1 MRNVTL
7 PFAPSVDDLFLLPQ
21 RVSQRAKAFAFHY
34 GLDDLFGRI
43 RGPGSMIAE
52 PTLTGALNASTL
64 NSTGT
69 FVQAVPPTPAP
80 TAASASVSKAAGLF
94 SWQNWKTAG
103 GIFQYI
109 SSRWAI
115 VTLLMVYFLTF
126 YASPRVPLDPK
137 WPVRLGIYLLP
148 IVSILYQIQ
157 WLLQGIRCQSSP
169 NWPQLHHGNPEKLFA
184 LDYAGEGGFAYK
196 ISSMALFWEPEEA
209 SCVSVNM
216 SKVSGQRPGGSLA
229 LLWPLFLSLCL
240 SAFVETLA
248 CAVQGRQPVGD
259 TKMMEL
265 SLAFAEAESM
275 VLKPFEM
282 ALAGKEAAN
291 EDLRAA
297 STPLDKQIL
306 LAAMNVSPEMLMIS
320 LLWACNNL
328 TSMVLSVFGLRNK
341 YRLLNTGFWGVT
353 YFVTIGWSIFHLYT
367 SNTVSDMWIFRFPT
381 VILVG
386 FLPHLIVIL
395 GMLVC
400 LTVYIVALLLTAASL
415 PSTVASPHSIAE
427 TFAAAYRNLNAN
439 VHFSHATPLR
449 FRMSDDFYTT
459 LLTAGFAILT
469 AASEAVYLNEG
480 AKVRVSNLTWVE
492 RKRVQEL
499 SQGLLFMKTRA
510 SFPKELR
517 AASHDRIEEL
527 LGNSSLSGYSVE
539 RQARSEEEDEDV
551 AIARAA
557 SRHGR
562 WALAMRFLHGIFW
575 LILGLH
581 AKMFMFFLDKTGI
594 VWRPQW
600 LRRAIGESESQKAAA
615 RGNDLVTKKPKRDF
629 WMHSDDVEVE
639 MRRRY
644 PYSKDPDGEHM
655 DDRLYNRW
663 KKGEWWGEVDTS
675 GDYEGPSY
683 DDDDTSSVISMS
695 TSASETDS
703 NHAWDAWEDPSTH
716 DGARTPTQQD
726 FTPSFTREATPDT
739 TFDSEQLATLLDP
752 RTIEQQQE
760 ARMLAQ
766 RLRRPGIMTRSQ
778 YRRQQN
784 QERAAILSSSRYG
797 SHLNLD
803 ALSSPI
809 STEDEERLLEQFV
822 ISRRDAKRSNH
833 LPPYSVDTNDWN
845 NGAEGLGSSGP
856 QCVVCQDSPRTIL
869 LWPCG
874 TETKSYSRLYVP

>member
-52 PTLTGALNASTL
+52 PTFSGTL
-64 NSTGT
+64 NSTMLNST
-69 FVQAVPPTPAP
+69 ATVVQAIPATPAP
-80 TAASASVSKAAGLF
+80 TATTASASKAAGLF
-94 SWQNWKTAG
+94 SWQSWKTAG

-109 SSRWAI
+109 SSKWAI
-115 VTLLMVYFLTF
+115 VTLLMAFLNNRTQF
-126 YASPRVPLDPK
+126 YASPRIPLNPK

-169 NWPQLHHGNPEKLFA
+169 NWPQLHYGNPEKHFS
-184 LDYAGEGGFAYK
+184 LDYAGEGGFAYWM
-196 ISSMALFWEPEEA
+196 SSMALGWESEEA
-209 SCVSVNM
+209 SCANVSM
-216 SKVSGQRPGGSLA
+216 SKTSGQRAGGSLA

-282 ALAGKEAAN
+282 ALAGREAAG
-291 EDLRAA
+291 EDLKAA

-306 LAAMNVSPEMLMIS
+306 LAAMNVSPEMLIIS

-328 TSMVLSVFGLRNK
+328 TSMILSVFGLRNK

-353 YFVTIGWSIFHLYT
+353 YFVAIGRSIFHLYT
-367 SNTVSDMWIFRFPT
+367 SDTVSDTWIFRFPT
-381 VILVG
+381 VFLVG

-400 LTVYIVALLLTAASL
+400 LAVYIVALVLTAATL
-415 PSTVASPHSIAE
+415 PPTVGNPHSIAE
-427 TFAAAYRNLNAN
+427 RFAAAYRNLNAN

-459 LLTAGFAILT
+459 ILATGFAVLT

-480 AKVRVSNLTWVE
+480 AKVRVSDLTWVE

-510 SFPKELR
+510 SVPTELR
-517 AASHDRIEEL
+517 TASHNRIEAL
-527 LGNSSLSGYSVE
+527 VGKDTLTGYAIE
-539 RQARSEEEDEDV
+539 RKARSEEESEDV

-562 WALAMRFLHGIFW
+562 WALAMQFLQGIFW

-581 AKMFMFFLDKTGI
+581 AKMFMFLLDKTGI
-594 VWRPQW
+594 AWRPHW
-600 LRRAIGESESQKAAA
+600 LRRAVGESQSQKAAA
-615 RGNDLVTKKPKRDF
+615 SGKDSVTKKSKRDF
-629 WMHSDDVEVE
+629 WMRSDDVEVE
-639 MRRRY
+639 FRRRY
-644 PYSKDPDGEHM
+644 PYSQDFDGDLL
-655 DDRLYNRW
+655 DDRLYDRW
-663 KKGEWWGEVDTS
+663 KNGEWWGEVDTS
-675 GDYEGPSY
+675 GDYEGNSC

-695 TSASETDS
+695 TNASEAVS
-703 NHAWDAWEDPSTH
+703 NHGWDAGKDLSNH

-726 FTPSFTREATPDT
+726 FAPSFNRDATPDT
-739 TFDSEQLATLLDP
+739 AFDSEQLATLLDP
-752 RTIEQQQE
+752 RTVEQQQE

-784 QERAAILSSSRYG
+784 QERAAVLSSSRYG
-797 SHLNLD
+797 SPLNLD

-809 STEDEERLLEQFV
+809 SKEDEERLLEQFV
-822 ISRRDAKRSNH
+822 ISRRNAKRSNY
-833 LPPYSVDTNDWN
+833 LPPYSVDSDDWN

-856 QCVVCQDSPRTIL
+856 QTD
-869 LWPCG
+869 
-874 TETKSYSRLYVP
+874 TKSYSRLYVP

>member
-1 MRNVTL
+1 
-7 PFAPSVDDLFLLPQ
+7 
-21 RVSQRAKAFAFHY
+21 
-34 GLDDLFGRI
+34 
-43 RGPGSMIAE
+43 
-52 PTLTGALNASTL
+52 
-64 NSTGT
+64 
-69 FVQAVPPTPAP
+69 
-80 TAASASVSKAAGLF
+80 
-94 SWQNWKTAG
+94 
-103 GIFQYI
+103 
-109 SSRWAI
+109 
-115 VTLLMVYFLTF
+115 
-126 YASPRVPLDPK
+126 
-137 WPVRLGIYLLP
+137 
-148 IVSILYQIQ
+148 
-157 WLLQGIRCQSSP
+157 
-169 NWPQLHHGNPEKLFA
+169 
-184 LDYAGEGGFAYK
+184 
-196 ISSMALFWEPEEA
+196 MALFWESEEA
-209 SCVSVNM
+209 SCASVNM
-216 SKVSGQRPGGSLA
+216 SKVAGQRAAGSLT

-248 CAVQGRQPVGD
+248 SAVQGRQPMGD

-282 ALAGKEAAN
+282 ALAGKETAGQ
-291 EDLRAA
+291 ELKAA

-306 LAAMNVSPEMLMIS
+306 LSAMNVSPEMLMIS

-328 TSMVLSVFGLRNK
+328 TSMILSVFGLRNK
-341 YRLLNTGFWGVT
+341 YRLLNTGFWGMT
-353 YFVTIGWSIFHLYT
+353 YFVAIGWSIFHLYT
-367 SNTVSDMWIFRFPT
+367 SDTSSETWIFRFPT
-381 VILVG
+381 VFLVG

-400 LTVYIVALLLTAASL
+400 VAVYIVALLLTAVSL
-415 PSTVASPHSIAE
+415 PPTLDSPRSIAARF
-427 TFAAAYRNLNAN
+427 TAAYRNLNAN

-459 LLTAGFAILT
+459 LLTTGFAILT

-510 SFPKELR
+510 SIPTEMR
-517 AASHDRIEEL
+517 AASNDRIEEL
-527 LGNSSLSGYSVE
+527 MGHETLSGYAVE
-539 RQARSEEEDEDV
+539 RKARSNDEDEDM
-551 AIARAA
+551 AIARTT

-562 WALAMRFLHGIFW
+562 WAIAMQFLHGIFW

-581 AKMFMFFLDKTGI
+581 AKMFLFLLDKTGI
-594 VWRPQW
+594 AWRPQW
-600 LRRAIGESESQKAAA
+600 LRRAVGESPSHKAAA
-615 RGNDLVTKKPKRDF
+615 SGNSPAAPKSKRDF
-629 WMHSDDVEVE
+629 WMRSDDVEVE

-644 PYSKDPDGEHM
+644 PYTKDPDGTLL
-655 DDRLYNRW
+655 DDRLYDRW
-663 KKGEWWGEVDTS
+663 KKGDWWGEVDTS
-675 GDYEGPSY
+675 GDYEGAPH

-695 TSASETDS
+695 TNASEADL
-703 NHAWDAWEDPSTH
+703 NHGWDTWEDVDTR

-726 FTPSFTREATPDT
+726 FTPFSNREATPDPM
-739 TFDSEQLATLLDP
+739 FDSEQLATLLDP

-784 QERAAILSSSRYG
+784 QDRAAVLSSSRYG
-797 SHLNLD
+797 SQLNLN

-822 ISRRDAKRSNH
+822 ISQRDAKRSNH
-833 LPPYSVDTNDWN
+833 LPPYSVDTDDWN

-856 QCVVCQDSPRTIL
+856 QCVVCQDAPRTIL

-874 TETKSYSRLYVP
+874 CLCLCDECRVNMATRNFKACVCCRTETRSYSRLYVP

>member
-1 MRNVTL
+1 M
-7 PFAPSVDDLFLLPQ
+7 
-21 RVSQRAKAFAFHY
+21 
-34 GLDDLFGRI
+34 
-43 RGPGSMIAE
+43 
-52 PTLTGALNASTL
+52 
-64 NSTGT
+64 
-69 FVQAVPPTPAP
+69 
-80 TAASASVSKAAGLF
+80 
-94 SWQNWKTAG
+94 
-103 GIFQYI
+103 
-109 SSRWAI
+109 SS
-115 VTLLMVYFLTF
+115 L
-126 YASPRVPLDPK
+126 
-137 WPVRLGIYLLP
+137 
-148 IVSILYQIQ
+148 
-157 WLLQGIRCQSSP
+157 
-169 NWPQLHHGNPEKLFA
+169 
-184 LDYAGEGGFAYK
+184 
-196 ISSMALFWEPEEA
+196 ALFWESEEA
-209 SCVSVNM
+209 SCANVNM
-216 SKVSGQRPGGSLA
+216 SKVSGQRAAGSLA

-259 TKMMEL
+259 TKTMEL

-282 ALAGKEAAN
+282 ALAGKEAAG
-291 EDLRAA
+291 EDLGAA

-320 LLWACNNL
+320 FLWACNNL
-328 TSMVLSVFGLRNK
+328 SSMIMSVFGLRNR
-341 YRLLNTGFWGVT
+341 YRLLHTGFWGIT
-353 YFVTIGWSIFHLYT
+353 YFVAIGWSIFHLYT
-367 SNTVSDMWIFRFPT
+367 SSTASDTWIFRFPT
-381 VILVG
+381 VFLVG
-386 FLPHLIVIL
+386 FLPHLVVIL

-400 LTVYIVALLLTAASL
+400 LTVYIVALFLTAASL
-415 PSTVASPHSIAE
+415 PSTGDSPHGIAGR
-427 TFAAAYRNLNAN
+427 FAAAYRNLNAN

-459 LLTAGFAILT
+459 LLTTGFAILT

-480 AKVRVSNLTWVE
+480 AKVRISSLTWVE
-492 RKRVQEL
+492 RKRVQQL

-510 SFPKELR
+510 SIPTELR
-517 AASHDRIEEL
+517 AASHAGIGDL
-527 LGNSSLSGYSVE
+527 SGNESLSGYAVE
-539 RQARSEEEDEDV
+539 QRARSEEEDEDV
-551 AIARAA
+551 AISRAA

-581 AKMFMFFLDKTGI
+581 ARMLVFFFDKTGI

-600 LRRAIGESESQKAAA
+600 LQRAVGESQSQKAAA
-615 RGNDLVTKKPKRDF
+615 SCNDQATKRAKREL
-629 WMHSDDVEVE
+629 WMRSDDVEVE

-644 PYSKDPDGEHM
+644 PYNKDTDGDLL
-655 DDRLYNRW
+655 DDRLYDRW

-675 GDYEGPSY
+675 GDYEGSAH

-695 TSASETDS
+695 TNASEEYS
-703 NHAWDAWEDPSTH
+703 NQGWDTWEDLSTR

-726 FTPSFTREATPDT
+726 FTPSFIRDATPDAVL
-739 TFDSEQLATLLDP
+739 DPEHLATLLDP
-752 RTIEQQQE
+752 RSVEQHQE

-766 RLRRPGIMTRSQ
+766 RLRRPGTMTRSQ

-784 QERAAILSSSRYG
+784 QERAAVLSSSRYG
-797 SHLNLD
+797 SQLNLD

-822 ISRRDAKRSNH
+822 ISRRDARRSIH
-833 LPPYSVDTNDWN
+833 LPPYSVDAEDWN

-874 TETKSYSRLYVP
+874 CLCLCDECRVNMATRNFKACVCCRTETKSYSRLYVP